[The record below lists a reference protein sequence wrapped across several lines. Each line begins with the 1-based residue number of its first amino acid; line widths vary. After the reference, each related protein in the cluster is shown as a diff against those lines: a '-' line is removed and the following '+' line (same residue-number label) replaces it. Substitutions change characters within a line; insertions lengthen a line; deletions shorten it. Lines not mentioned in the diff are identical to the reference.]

1 MLQGNTIHE
10 EEIRTENLFA
20 SENAGRIAWKRR
32 ENKMRR
38 RRETLGTGKSELG
51 RGGRTTSGTLS
62 P

>member
-20 SENAGRIAWKRR
+20 SENVGRIAWKRR
-32 ENKMRR
+32 ENKMRH

-51 RGGRTTSGTLS
+51 RGG
-62 P
+62 